1 MDRGNS
7 LSALDFNPIP
17 VFAIYHC
24 SYIHCLASGLE
35 MLSNKNPDV
44 KNDDP
49 RSFKY
54 AFYCDS

>member
-7 LSALDFNPIP
+7 LTGLDFNPIP
-17 VFAIYHC
+17 VLAIYHC
-24 SYIHCLASGLE
+24 SYFHCLASGLE

-44 KNDDP
+44 KNNDP

-54 AFYCDS
+54 AFY